1 MRNKKFFK
9 KLLTGILPD
18 DILFL
23 APQERHYDRSLKT
36 EREDQPKQTWN
47 RHSTRVLKQRT
58 ENTNRNFGCRQIA
71 GPDHT

>member
-23 APQERHYDRSLKT
+23 APQERHTKKHYDRST
-36 EREDQPKQTWN
+36 
-47 RHSTRVLKQRT
+47 
-58 ENTNRNFGCRQIA
+58 IA
-71 GPDHT
+71 L